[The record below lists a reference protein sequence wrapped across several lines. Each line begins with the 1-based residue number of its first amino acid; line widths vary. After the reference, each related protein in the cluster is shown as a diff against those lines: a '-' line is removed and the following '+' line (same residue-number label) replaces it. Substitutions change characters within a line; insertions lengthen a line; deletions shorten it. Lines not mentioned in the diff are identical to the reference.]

1 MAIVR
6 PLILTGSNDL
16 IEMTDAQIDDVR
28 DRCRYLYGGNPSVT
42 LTYAST
48 GNLSPQMRD
57 NRKTAGADADS
68 ISAIPSSSVTDD
80 IGSTHVDYDHIN
92 QNFAGTSA
100 TPDTNNIAFPI
111 YYDGSD
117 LKAMSITDF
126 RDTFILPAID
136 TLTSASNQP
145 GMFRIH
151 NATGLGGYTRIGST
165 AQFVFEDTRA
175 DADAYT
181 AAGIPEAL
189 DQPTTINKY
198 YIFRKDN
205 ISAPSMETM
214 LFVRNSDNNLQ
225 QYDQSGIDGLLE
237 NEIRNCAEN
246 VAGTRIRYNING
258 TGTTMGTSMVDTRLD
273 GTGDHE
279 GIEVGLDDYRAQEF
293 PNGNPQTVSTW
304 TLKVKQT

>member
-1 MAIVR
+1 MAVVR

-16 IEMTDAQIDDVR
+16 IEMTDAQIDAVK
-28 DRCRYLYGGNPSVT
+28 DRCRYLYGASPSVT
-42 LTYAST
+42 LSYAST

-57 NRKTAGADADS
+57 NRKTAGAAADS

-80 IGSTHVDYDHIN
+80 IGSAHQDYDHIN

-111 YYDGSD
+111 YYNGANIQS
-117 LKAMSITDF
+117 MSITDF

-151 NATGLGGYTRIGST
+151 NGTALSGYTRIGST
-165 AQFVFEDTRA
+165 TQFVFEDTRA
-175 DADAYT
+175 NAGAYT
-181 AAGIPEAL
+181 AAGIPETL

-205 ISAPSMETM
+205 ISAPSMGTM
-214 LFVRNSDNNLQ
+214 IFVRNSDNNLQ
-225 QYDQSGIDGLLE
+225 QYTQSAIDALLQ

-246 VAGTRIRYNING
+246 VTGTRIRYNING
-258 TGTTMGTSMVDTRLD
+258 SGTTMGTSMVDTRLD

-293 PNGNPQTVSTW
+293 PNGNPQTVATW
-304 TLKVKQT
+304 TLRVNQT